1 MSGGPTTTATVSIH
15 GRPVPI
21 TSAAAGLDPSLALG
35 FKPFAQWAA
44 SLDPRFEVA
53 SIALQ
58 SVDMFGPRVG
68 FLKFVAAATFA
79 GKPVPGVVFLRGG
92 AVAVLPVLR
101 CGGERWVVCCR
112 QPRLA
117 VGRHYLEIPAGMLDG
132 SGAFSGVAAKEMKE
146 ETGLCITEAEL
157 VDLTALAF
165 CSGGGGGGGGGG
177 AAGGDPAAGGGGASV
192 GGGSGGA
199 AEPEAQGMYPSV
211 GACDEFL
218 RLLYWAKDVEP
229 GFLRELRGR
238 VAGNAE
244 ENEVIHIELVKYDE
258 LWRRCSDGKSLAA
271 ITLLERLAAAG
282 RVAL

>member
-1 MSGGPTTTATVSIH
+1 MASRAVTIAIH
-15 GRPVPI
+15 GTPVPI
-21 TSAAAGLDPSLALG
+21 TAPVGLDPTLALG
-35 FKPFAQWAA
+35 FRPFQQWAA
-44 SLDPRFEVA
+44 SLDPRFSVSA
-53 SIALQ
+53 IALQ

-68 FLKFVAAATFA
+68 FLKLVATATFA
-79 GKPVPGVVFLRGG
+79 GRPVPGVVFLRGG

-146 ETGLCITEAEL
+146 ETGLAITEAEL
-157 VDLTALAF
+157 VDLTALAYG
-165 CSGGGGGGGGGG
+165 CGEGGGAGSGGGGGGGESG
-177 AAGGDPAAGGGGASV
+177 SV
-192 GGGSGGA
+192 G
-199 AEPEAQGMYPSV
+199 EGMYPSV

-218 RLLYWAKDVEP
+218 RLLYYSKDVGP
-229 GFLRELRGR
+229 DFLRELQGR

-244 ENEVIHIELVKYDE
+244 ENEVIHIELVKYEE
-258 LWRRCSDGKSLAA
+258 LWKRCSDGKSLAA
-271 ITLLERLAAAG
+271 MTLLERLAAEG